1 MNTQSIAGASKK
13 TEPKSTSVECLGSR
27 RSGLRTLALSLIS
40 IFCAAAI
47 PIIAGPFDV
56 FDRVRDAVDKAAGSA
71 KDAVDSA
78 TGSSSATTAS
88 DEEAGRL
95 MLQALAAGS
104 VTPEQEQEIGSQ
116 IAGNLL
122 GAVPLVDDQKLQAYV
137 NQVGRWV
144 AAQTER
150 RDSQWRFGVLQSADV
165 NAFAAP
171 GGYVFV
177 TKGLYDLLDSEAELA
192 AVLGHEIGHV
202 IRKHHLDLLRKSSMI
217 GAVSNVV
224 GNRVAGDRPAIQ
236 GLIGNGAEI
245 MARGLD
251 KSAEY
256 EADRLGMV
264 FASRAGYDPFAMF
277 KVLEKIEAAA
287 AADSG
292 PVALLY
298 KTHPRPADR
307 LDALADA
314 SGPRFDQ
321 LAGPTLDQRLLRSA
335 APK

>member
-1 MNTQSIAGASKK
+1 MTIQPSISAAVRQVQRALWRLVAVVS
-13 TEPKSTSVECLGSR
+13 L
-27 RSGLRTLALSLIS
+27 SGMCALSLPAS
-40 IFCAAAI
+40 
-47 PIIAGPFDV
+47 AGPFDV
-56 FDRVRDAVDKAAGSA
+56 LDRVRDAVGKAADTA

-78 TGSSSATTAS
+78 TGSTSATATS

-95 MLQALAAGS
+95 TLQAIAAGN

-122 GAVPLVDDQKLQAYV
+122 GAAALVDDAALQAYI

-150 RDSQWRFGVLQSADV
+150 RDGQWRFGVLQSTDV

-177 TKGLYDLLDSEAELA
+177 TKGLYDLLDNEAELA

-202 IRKHHLDLLRKSSMI
+202 IRRHHLDLLRKSSML

-224 GNRVAGDRPAIQ
+224 GTRVAGDRPAIQ

-287 AADSG
+287 TADNG

-314 SGPRFDQ
+314 TGPRFD
-321 LAGPTLDQRLLRSA
+321 AISGPTLDDRLYRVTA
-335 APK
+335 Q